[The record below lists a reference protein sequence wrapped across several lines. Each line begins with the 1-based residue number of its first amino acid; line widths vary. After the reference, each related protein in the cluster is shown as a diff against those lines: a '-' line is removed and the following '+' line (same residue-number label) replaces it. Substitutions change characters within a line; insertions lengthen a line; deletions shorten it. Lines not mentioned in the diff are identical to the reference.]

1 MFRSFRTA
9 ATTALILATLPASA
23 DVLTFND
30 LSGLAF
36 FTSDYQGFRF
46 GTNSASTNAFFYSND
61 QSVYPAFGGVGSYVA
76 VDPALYN
83 NSNFFQGTTSATLAG
98 PLQLITSA
106 TPFQFQSAFLAGSGR
121 PETIGYK
128 LYAGST
134 LVFTST
140 PVAVNLNYTEVS
152 SGYAGFITGV
162 EIFGH
167 QGYYALDNF
176 TYSRSVVSAVPEPA
190 TFTLVFAGLAAAGG
204 AAVRRRRL
212 VRGNTSA

>member
-1 MFRSFRTA
+1 MFRSFRIA
-9 ATTALILATLPASA
+9 ATTALIVAMPAASA

-46 GTNSASTNAFFYSND
+46 GTNSTSTNAFFHSDDNT
-61 QSVYPAFGGVGSYVA
+61 VYPAFGGVGSYVA

-83 NSNFFQGTTSATLAG
+83 NSNFYQGTTSASLAG

-106 TPFQFQSAFLAGSGR
+106 TPFQFQSAFFAGSGR
-121 PETIGYK
+121 VETIGYR
-128 LYAGST
+128 LYVGNAV
-134 LVFTST
+134 VFNST
-140 PVAVNLNYTEVS
+140 PVAVNLAYTEVS
-152 SGYAGFITGV
+152 SGYAGLITGV

-167 QGYYALDNF
+167 QGFYALDNF
-176 TYSRSVVSAVPEPA
+176 TYSRSVAAVPEPA
-190 TFTLVFAGLAAAGG
+190 TFTLVFAGLAAASG

-212 VRGNTSA
+212 ARGNTSS